1 MHRLESWG
9 PLALVVLLHAAVL
22 AWLYQVTIQRALVPE
37 LLRMD
42 VRTLHEPPPPPPEKP
57 KIMPAKPV
65 PAPQRQV
72 VAPPTPVLT
81 AEPTSIP
88 GPAFTVPPQP
98 PAPPR
103 DPPAAAVIAAPAP
116 WPVTAPRFN
125 AEYLNNPPPVYPG
138 TSRRL
143 REEGRVLL
151 QVRVTAQ
158 GLPDTVEIRQSSG
171 FARLDE
177 AALAAVTQWRFVPAR
192 RGDEPISASVLV
204 PVDFRLQR

>member
-9 PLALVVLLHAAVL
+9 PLALVLLLHAAVL
-22 AWLYQVTIQRALVPE
+22 AWLYQVTIQRAVVPE
-37 LLRMD
+37 LSRMD
-42 VRTLHEPPPPPPEKP
+42 VRTLHEPPPLPPEKP
-57 KIMPAKPV
+57 KTMPARPE
-65 PAPQRQV
+65 PAPQRQL
-72 VAPPTPVLT
+72 VAPPPPVLT
-81 AEPTSIP
+81 AAPASTP
-88 GPAFTVPPQP
+88 GPEFTAPPQL

-103 DPPAAAVIAAPAP
+103 EPPATAVIAAPAP
-116 WPVTAPRFN
+116 LPVTAPRFN
-125 AEYLNNPPPVYPG
+125 AEYLNNPPPAYPG

-158 GLPDTVEIRQSSG
+158 GLPDSVEIRQSSG

-177 AALAAVTQWRFVPAR
+177 AALAAVAQWRFVPAR